1 MPKTFEIQA
10 MQALVLKSMTEGVCV
25 VDEGGMICY
34 TNPAMEVMFGF
45 GPGELIGR
53 HVSILNNDP
62 PEEDAR
68 IVAEVNRRLKG
79 EGAYFGELSN
89 RKKDGTPFTTYARI
103 TAIEQEGKTYW
114 VSVREDITAGRRA
127 EEAQRRLQRE
137 RDELLARLQLQ
148 FERMPIAC
156 VIADPRL
163 RIIEW
168 NPAAEKI
175 FGYRREEVL
184 GRDASLLLVPT
195 ERRASAQA
203 QYRRL
208 VSGEEITE
216 RAVRDNVTKGGR
228 IILCEWCATPLRNAD
243 GEVIAVLVMAQDVTE
258 RLRAEE
264 ALRESEGRFRLMADG
279 APVMI
284 RMSGPDGLCT
294 YFNRVWLDFT
304 GRPMQSEVGDGW
316 TADVHLDDLQGCL
329 DTYWRA
335 FEARRRFTMEYRLRR
350 YDGEFRWVLDT
361 GVARFES
368 DGRFAG
374 YIGSCFDISERKRAE
389 EALRAS
395 EQSLRRSRREHR
407 ILAGRLLQAQEVE
420 RRRVARELHDD
431 LTQRLA
437 ALAIEVGGLEQRADQ
452 SGAIACALDGIREQ
466 LVRLSEDVHAL
477 SRQLHPA
484 ILDDLGLV
492 DALRSECLCFTQ
504 REGVAVTYRPGRIP
518 EDLPQDVALCFYR
531 IAQEA
536 LRNIAKHARAGRAR
550 VVLAGTDADL
560 ILTVAD
566 SGVGFD
572 PSRARQRPGLGL
584 ASMKERARL
593 IRADLSIRSQP
604 GRGTTIVV
612 RVPLSGVRD
621 EEA

>member
-1 MPKTFEIQA
+1 MPDGVVQNGRVDLTNIFEQLGYDRPELPTNLARGMSLVHPDDRERVECATQA
-10 MQALVLKSMTEGVCV
+10 YLSGETRE
-25 VDEGGMICY
+25 Y
-34 TNPAMEVMFGF
+34 EV
-45 GPGELIGR
+45 EHRVR
-53 HVSILNNDP
+53 H
-62 PEEDAR
+62 
-68 IVAEVNRRLKG
+68 
-79 EGAYFGELSN
+79 
-89 RKKDGTPFTTYARI
+89 KDGSDRWMLTRGVAMRDAVGRP
-103 TAIEQEGKTYW
+103 
-114 VSVREDITAGRRA
+114 VRFIGSCIDITDYRRA
-127 EEAQRRLQRE
+127 VEAQRRLQRE

-148 FERMPIAC
+148 FEWMPIGC
-156 VIADPRL
+156 VIADPEL
-163 RIIEW
+163 RIIDW

-184 GRDASLLLVPT
+184 GMDAYLLV
-195 ERRASAQA
+195 AQA
-203 QYRRL
+203 SRVYVQGIHRRL
-208 VSGEEITE
+208 VSGDMTANTVNE
-216 RAVRDNVTKGGR
+216 NVTKDGR
-228 IILCEWCATPLRNAD
+228 TILCEWSNTPLRDAD
-243 GEVIAVLVMAQDVTE
+243 GEVIAVLGMAQDVTE
-258 RLRAEE
+258 RQRAEE

-284 RMSGPDGLCT
+284 WMSGPDGLCT
-294 YFNRVWLDFT
+294 YFNQVWLDFT

-316 TADVHLDDLQGCL
+316 TEGVHLDDRQGSL

-335 FEARRRFTMEYRLRR
+335 FEARRGFTMEYRLRR
-350 YDGEFRWVLDT
+350 HDGEFRWVLNT
-361 GVARFES
+361 GVARFER

-374 YIGSCFDISERKRAE
+374 YISSCIDFSERKRAE

-395 EQSLRRSRREHR
+395 ERSLRRSRREHR

-420 RRRVARELHDD
+420 RQRVARELHDD

-437 ALAIEVGGLEQRADQ
+437 ALAIEVGSLEQRVDR
-452 SGAIACALDGIREQ
+452 SGAIAAALNGIREQ
-466 LVRLSEDVHAL
+466 LVKLSEDVHAL

-484 ILDDLGLV
+484 ILDDLGLI

-504 REGVAVTYRPGRIP
+504 REGIAVTYRPGRIP
-518 EDLPQDVALCFYR
+518 EDLSKDVALCFYR

-550 VVLAGTDADL
+550 VVLAGTDGDL

-593 IRADLSIRSQP
+593 IRAELSIRSHP

-612 RVPLSGVRD
+612 KVPLFGG
-621 EEA
+621 EG